1 MKKKKPVIELL
12 IIGSE
17 IVSDPSR
24 DSNSHYLTD
33 KLLEEGYPAHFI
45 SFVGDVMADI
55 AGSFELAADRADV
68 VLATGGLGPTPDDMT
83 AEAAAKA
90 FGLPLVLDEKVLK
103 QIEEVFRRRNRKM
116 SESNRKQAMIPE
128 GSIPLKNKHGTAP
141 GIYIDFHD
149 TDVYLLP
156 GVPIEMKNIYT
167 DTVLPRITDR
177 YQASAIDV
185 ATMNV
190 TGISE
195 SALYDTIGSFPG
207 AKDAVRYYPG
217 PEGIV
222 LKIVTTVDSSADAA
236 VLQKKICDTL
246 GDIVFST
253 KGENLELVVGNLL
266 AEKGLTIAVAESCT
280 GGLIARRLTKI
291 PGSSR
296 YLLFGIVAYSN
307 ESKHTILGVDRKLI
321 EVHGAVSADVAAAM
335 SEGVRKISGADIGI
349 STTGIAGPGGGSE
362 KKPVGLMYTGIST
375 DDGTETK
382 KLQFV
387 EDRLINMRRM
397 SQSVLDIVRYHLKKK

>member
-33 KLLEEGYPAHFI
+33 KLLDVGYPVHFI
-45 SFVGDVMADI
+45 SFVGDVMEDI
-55 AGSFELAADRADV
+55 AGSFGLAADRADV
-68 VLATGGLGPTPDDMT
+68 VLTTGGLGPTPDDMT

-90 FGLPLVLDEKVLK
+90 FGLPLVLDENVIK
-103 QIEEVFRRRNRKM
+103 QIEEVFRRRNRQM

-141 GIYIDFHD
+141 GIYIEFHD

-156 GVPIEMKNIYT
+156 GVPIEMKNIYN

-185 ATMNV
+185 VTMNI

-222 LKIVTTVDSSADAA
+222 LKIVTTEDSSADAGA
-236 VLQKKICDTL
+236 LQKKILDTL

-280 GGLIARRLTKI
+280 GGLIAHRLTKI
-291 PGSSR
+291 QGSSR
-296 YLLFGIVAYSN
+296 YLLFGVVAYSN
-307 ESKHTILGVDRKLI
+307 ESKHNILGVDRKLI
-321 EVHGAVSADVAAAM
+321 EAHGAVSADVAAAM
-335 SEGVRKISGADIGI
+335 SEGVRKISGADI
-349 STTGIAGPGGGSE
+349 
-362 KKPVGLMYTGIST
+362 
-375 DDGTETK
+375 
-382 KLQFV
+382 
-387 EDRLINMRRM
+387 
-397 SQSVLDIVRYHLKKK
+397 